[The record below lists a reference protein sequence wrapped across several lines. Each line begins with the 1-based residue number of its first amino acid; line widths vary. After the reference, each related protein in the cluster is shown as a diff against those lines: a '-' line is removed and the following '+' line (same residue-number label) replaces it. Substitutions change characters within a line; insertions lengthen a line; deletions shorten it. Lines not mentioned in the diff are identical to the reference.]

1 MGSGEAGDW
10 NAVGRA
16 GDVVEADRVA
26 ELHGARFTAM
36 LTADTDLQFR
46 TDAPTGRYGKS
57 NQLANSIPIKD
68 LEWIVGKYTTFYIV
82 REEAAGVVA
91 AESKRRLR

>member
-1 MGSGEAGDW
+1 
-10 NAVGRA
+10 
-16 GDVVEADRVA
+16 
-26 ELHGARFTAM
+26 M

-68 LEWIVGKYTTFYIV
+68 LEWIVGKYTTIDIV
-82 REEAAGVVA
+82 REEAAGVVS
-91 AESKRRLR
+91 AESKGCLR